1 MKKIVIDLATKLC
14 FYLHMKKYTMKSHN
28 NIKTKLLS
36 LILLPT
42 ILTCCSQS
50 GSDSEVVNSDPPVSN
65 IISDVDFWLTKANQS
80 ARLEK
85 QAVKLQFGTGFNMYP
100 NIEVDPNQ
108 SFQSVDGF
116 GYMLTGG
123 SAEVIN
129 SLSASKK
136 TELLNELFGNADNAI
151 SVSYLRISIGSS
163 DLNATTFSYNDL
175 PQGQTDVNLDNFS
188 LNPDK
193 KDLIPL
199 LKEIL
204 KINPTLKL
212 MGSPWSPP
220 VWMKDNNSTIGGSL
234 QPQYYSVYAQY
245 FVKYIQQ
252 MKQEGI
258 SIDAITPQN
267 EPLHPG
273 NNPSMHM
280 TAEQQ
285 IDFIKNHL
293 GPAFKNAN
301 ITTKIIVYDHNCDKP
316 EYPIAVMNDA
326 VAKSFVAGAAFHL
339 YAGNISALSTVHN
352 AHPDK
357 AVYFTEQWTGAQ
369 SSFEADL
376 KWHSENVLIGSL
388 RNWSKTVLEWNLA
401 SDSSYGPHTPGGC
414 TQCKGAITVNSS
426 SSFTKNV
433 SYFII
438 GHASKF
444 VPSGSVRIGSSS
456 VDRLTSVA
464 FKTPAGKKVLLVTN
478 TGSTSELFNIKYN
491 GKWVTTSL
499 DAGSVGTY
507 IW

>member
-1 MKKIVIDLATKLC
+1 
-14 FYLHMKKYTMKSHN
+14 MKSHN

-65 IISDVDFWLTKANQS
+65 TISDVDFYLTKANQS

-108 SFQSVDGF
+108 TFQSVDGF

-136 TELLNELFGNADNAI
+136 AELLNELFSNAENAI

-163 DLNATTFSYNDL
+163 DLNASTFSYNDL

-301 ITTKIIVYDHNCDKP
+301 ISTKIIVYDHNCDKP
-316 EYPIAVMNDA
+316 EYPITVMNDA
-326 VAKSFVAGAAFHL
+326 AAKSFVAGAAFHL

-357 AVYFTEQWTGAQ
+357 
-369 SSFEADL
+369 D
-376 KWHSENVLIGSL
+376 
-388 RNWSKTVLEWNLA
+388 
-401 SDSSYGPHTPGGC
+401 
-414 TQCKGAITVNSS
+414 
-426 SSFTKNV
+426 
-433 SYFII
+433 
-438 GHASKF
+438 
-444 VPSGSVRIGSSS
+444 
-456 VDRLTSVA
+456 
-464 FKTPAGKKVLLVTN
+464 
-478 TGSTSELFNIKYN
+478 
-491 GKWVTTSL
+491 
-499 DAGSVGTY
+499 
-507 IW
+507 

>member
-1 MKKIVIDLATKLC
+1 MKI
-14 FYLHMKKYTMKSHN
+14 N
-28 NIKTKLLS
+28 NHIR
-36 LILLPT
+36 ILLLHLIFSPM
-42 ILTCCSQS
+42 LLLGCSQS
-50 GSDSEVVNSDPPVSN
+50 GSESDVVDQKPPDTTVAGE
-65 IISDVDFWLTKANQS
+65 VDFWLTKPDQS
-80 ARLEK
+80 AKLKK
-85 QAVKLQFGTGFNMYP
+85 QTIALKFGNTVNIYP
-100 NIEVDPNQ
+100 TIEVNPNQ
-108 SFQSVDGF
+108 SFQTIEGF
-116 GYMLTGG
+116 GYALTGG

-129 SLSASKK
+129 SLSSVKK
-136 TELLNELFGNADNAI
+136 QELLNDLFGTSENSI
-151 SVSYLRISIGSS
+151 SVNYLRISIGAS
-163 DLNATTFSYNDL
+163 DLNASVFSYNDL
-175 PQGQTDVNLDNFS
+175 PEGQTDVNLEQFS

-199 LKEIL
+199 IKEIL
-204 KINPTLKL
+204 KINPNLKL
-212 MGSPWSPP
+212 MATPWSPP
-220 VWMKDNNSTIGGSL
+220 VWMKDNNSTVGGSL
-234 QPQYYSVYAQY
+234 QPQYYSVYARY

-258 SIDAITPQN
+258 SIDAVTPQN

-273 NNPSMHM
+273 NNPSMFM

-293 GPAFKNAN
+293 GPAFQNAN

-316 EYPIAVMNDA
+316 EYPITVMNDA
-326 VAKSFVAGAAFHL
+326 AAKSFVAGAAFHL

-357 AVYFTEQWTGAQ
+357 GVYFTEQWTGSL
-369 SSFEADL
+369 SSFEEDL
-376 KWHSENVLIGSL
+376 KWHTENVLIGSL

-401 SDSSYGPHTPGGC
+401 SNSSYGPHTPGGC

-438 GHASKF
+438 GQASKF
-444 VPSGSVRIGSSS
+444 VPSGSIRIGSTSGEKLS
-456 VDRLTSVA
+456 SVA
-464 FKTPAGKKVLLVTN
+464 FKTPTGKKVLLVTN